1 MYSVESVNGL
11 QLNTKYNQY
20 NILYY
25 VYVCICMYV
34 LCICMYYVYHL
45 PINEHIA
52 LIPSSY
58 KSVFKSLY
66 SILLGEI

>member
-11 QLNTKYNQY
+11 QLNTKYNQ
-20 NILYY
+20 
-25 VYVCICMYV
+25 
-34 LCICMYYVYHL
+34 YVYHL

-58 KSVFKSLY
+58 KSVFKSLGD
-66 SILLGEI
+66 LGI